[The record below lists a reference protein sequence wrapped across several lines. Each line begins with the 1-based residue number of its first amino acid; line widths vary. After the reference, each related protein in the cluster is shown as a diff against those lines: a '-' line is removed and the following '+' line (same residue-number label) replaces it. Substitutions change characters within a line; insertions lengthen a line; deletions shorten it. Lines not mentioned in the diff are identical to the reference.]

1 MSTAAVQL
9 PPRVT
14 RDKAI
19 AALVAAFPN
28 SPTSSAA
35 YLGEKSAEYLAV
47 RLDCLLEGFQGFGIG
62 VKTRRQAR
70 FDSADEVAPVLT
82 AYQRRA
88 LAVLQEEAR

>member
-1 MSTAAVQL
+1 MSTHL
-9 PPRVT
+9 PPRIS

-47 RLDCLLEGFQGFGIG
+47 RLDCLLEGFGVG
-62 VKTRRQAR
+62 VKTGRQAR
-70 FDSADEVAPVLT
+70 FDSADEVSPVLT
-82 AYQRRA
+82 APQRRA

>member
-1 MSTAAVQL
+1 MSTAAAQL

-47 RLDCLLEGFQGFGIG
+47 RLDCLLEGFQGFG
-62 VKTRRQAR
+62 VKTGRQSR
-70 FDSADEVAPVLT
+70 FDSADDVAPVLT
-82 AYQRRA
+82 PSQRRA

>member
-1 MSTAAVQL
+1 MSTHL
-9 PPRVT
+9 PPRIS

-47 RLDCLLEGFQGFGIG
+47 RLDCLLEGFGVG
-62 VKTRRQAR
+62 VKTGRQAR

-82 AYQRRA
+82 PSQRRA